1 MAVSLSHDQYIR
13 WMSDIVYVALD
24 T

>member
-1 MAVSLSHDQYIR
+1 MAVSHDQYIR
-13 WMSDIVYVALD
+13 SMSDIVYVALD